1 MKRQGPFMIF
11 LILVTFILPGAV
23 FGQSSGWK
31 HRDVWLKNAL
41 GDNITP
47 QRNTIDPFS
56 PRMTCGVCHSYS
68 TITSGYHF
76 QQGFDEMSDAYD
88 PKKPWILSPGQ
99 FGKGCSPASYAGRVA
114 RKVNAASNQIDLST
128 YDWIGAGGKLSP
140 VKGVI
145 SAACGWTHPGGG
157 PLEYGRRPDGK
168 PDLSRNLIEAEKNNK
183 NSLDGDFSSAAS
195 PDKKSHFGASGVIE
209 ADCLICHMPAY
220 RMDLRNQQISFRNY
234 RWAATA
240 GAGLGVVKG
249 SIFTYKNADAGP
261 EAPDFTAGT
270 WNFEKRP
277 VVQYAWDNGN
287 LFLPDGRLRGNV
299 IRKSVGLKNCL
310 NCHQYSNSRKAGTIY
325 TPESDAHIKA
335 GLQCTDC
342 HGLVGKTPAERL
354 RHQIA
359 KGWAPENTVRN
370 DLDGTGMK
378 TCVACHLD
386 GQYKPT
392 RAGMPKEARNPARA
406 HEEKFKKG
414 SFHFYFM
421 SCNACHS
428 TAQPAKGG
436 YLADLGTVGVT
447 WYTADA
453 LETTFSAADLAK
465 MASAPWSPWVARA
478 EMRKGRTEQ
487 YVACVPKVT
496 QWFGERLDSKE
507 VRPISLRY
515 VRQAFQ
521 GIKGVT
527 KVRVKAI
534 DGKTVER
541 PTIAT
546 PQDIRL
552 MIGALTNIGFRNV
565 VFVSDQVYEL
575 KKGELAATPDPKTTK
590 AAVYSVHHNVVP
602 LRAGKT
608 LGAKGCTDCH
618 EESAAFFTKKR
629 IRNVGKFLK
638 EDYPSPREPNAEPQ
652 MSEWGLRSIPAYE

>member
-11 LILVTFILPGAV
+11 LLFVLVILQGAA
-23 FGQSSGWK
+23 FGQSPGWK
-31 HRDVWLKNAL
+31 HHDVWLKNEL
-41 GDNITP
+41 GDSITP
-47 QRNTIDPFS
+47 LKNAIDPYS

-76 QQGFDEMSDAYD
+76 QQGFDEMSDAYS
-88 PKKPWILSPGQ
+88 PERPWMLSPGQ
-99 FGKGCSPASYAGRVA
+99 FGKGCAPASYSGRVA
-114 RKVNAASNQIDLST
+114 RKVNADSKQIDLST

-140 VKGVI
+140 AKGVI

-157 PLEYGRRPDGK
+157 PLEYGRRIDGR
-168 PDLSRNLIEAEKNNK
+168 PDLSMNLAEAEKK
-183 NSLDGDFSSAAS
+183 NTNPLDGDFSSASA
-195 PDKKSHFGASGVIE
+195 PDRKSHFRESGVIE
-209 ADCLICHMPAY
+209 ADCMICHMPAY
-220 RMDLRNQQISFRNY
+220 RMDLRSQQVSARNY

-240 GAGLGVVKG
+240 GAGLGTVKG
-249 SIFTYKNADAGP
+249 AVFTYKNAHAGP
-261 EAPDFTAGT
+261 ESPEFMAGT
-270 WNFEKRP
+270 WNFAKRP
-277 VVQYAWDNGN
+277 VVQYSWDNGD
-287 LFLPDGRLRGNV
+287 LFLTDGRLKGGV
-299 IRKSVGLKNCL
+299 IRKNVGLKNCL
-310 NCHQYSNSRKAGTIY
+310 NCHLYSNARKAGTIY

-342 HGLVGKTPAERL
+342 HGLVGQTSAERL

-370 DLDGTGMK
+370 DLDGIGMK
-378 TCVACHLD
+378 TCAACHLD
-386 GQYKPT
+386 GQYKST
-392 RAGMPKEARNPARA
+392 RADMPREARNPSKV

-421 SCNACHS
+421 NCNACHS

-436 YLADLGTVGVT
+436 YLADLGTLGVT

-465 MASAPWSPWVARA
+465 KASEPWASWISRTEV
-478 EMRKGRTEQ
+478 RKGQGEQ
-487 YVACVPKVT
+487 YIAYVPKVT
-496 QWFGERLDSKE
+496 QWFGERLENKE
-507 VRPISLRY
+507 VRPVSPRY

-521 GIKGVT
+521 GVKGVT
-527 KVRVKAI
+527 TVRVKAA

-541 PTIAT
+541 PTVAT
-546 PQDIRL
+546 TDDSRM
-552 MIGALTNIGFRNV
+552 MIQALTRMGFKNV

-575 KKGELAATPDPKTTK
+575 RKGELVATPDPKVTK

-602 LRAGKT
+602 LNTGKT

-618 EESAAFFTKKR
+618 EDSAAFFSKLR

-638 EDYPSPREPNAEPQ
+638 EDYPSPKEPNAEPQ
-652 MSEWGLRSIPAYE
+652 MSEWGLRSVPAYE